1 MTTEDTRLFPL
12 QSRFEEALL
21 LAARLHARQKRKDKD
36 LPYISHLLA
45 VTALVLEDGGD
56 EDEAI
61 AALLHDAVEDQGGL
75 RTLEEIHRRFG
86 ERVADI
92 VEGCSDAVIHP
103 KPPWR
108 ERKLAYL
115 EHLRT
120 ASASVRRVSL
130 ADKLHNA
137 RTILADLEQ
146 DGDGVWERFNGGKQ
160 GSLWYYRS
168 LLEIFQSGPDSQM
181 LREFAH
187 VMAKIEQR
195 SV

>member
-1 MTTEDTRLFPL
+1 MTTDETPLFPL

-45 VTALVLEDGGD
+45 VTALVFEDGGE
-56 EDEAI
+56 EDEVI

-75 RTLEEIHRRFG
+75 RTLEEIRRRFG
-86 ERVADI
+86 ERVAAI

-103 KPPWR
+103 KPPWQ
-108 ERKLAYL
+108 ERKQTYL

-120 ASASVRRVSL
+120 ASAGVRRVSL

-137 RTILADLEQ
+137 RSILADLEQ
-146 DGDGVWERFNGGKQ
+146 DGEAVWSRFNGGKQ

-168 LLEIFQSGPDSQM
+168 LLEIFQTGDDSHM
-181 LREFAH
+181 LSEFAR
-187 VMAKIEQR
+187 VMEEIEQR
-195 SV
+195 SA